1 MVFEYVDWALPES
14 NDIDDK
20 FIERKKWSY
29 DKFIERKKWRLRV
42 VVYIFIVEV
51 WLYSSNY

>member
-14 NDIDDK
+14 NDIDEK
-20 FIERKKWSY
+20 FIERKKWS
-29 DKFIERKKWRLRV
+29 RLRV
-42 VVYIFIVEV
+42 VVYIIIVEV